1 MELFLEILIG
11 TIAGFL
17 LVGVVL
23 YLAIGPKN
31 FRKSKIGEVIQVVNY
46 KEDDHKGKS
55 DNEKISTYIHLFM
68 KENPHLMK
76 KEFAGDDDLL
86 VWIQSIIT
94 DMTMCYVFQ
103 TSKTMFVSDLIYV
116 RDKLKE
122 SFTKD
127 NMAIF

>member
-1 MELFLEILIG
+1 MG
-11 TIAGFL
+11 Q
-17 LVGVVL
+17 
-23 YLAIGPKN
+23 
-31 FRKSKIGEVIQVVNY
+31 VIKVASY

-55 DNEKISTYIHLFM
+55 DNEKIATYTHLLM

-76 KEFAGDDDLL
+76 TEFVGDDDLL
-86 VWIQSIIT
+86 VWIQSIIK
-94 DMTMCYVFQ
+94 DMAMCYVFQ

-127 NMAIF
+127 NMATF